1 MPTVQIEVWQ
11 QYSQADE
18 EQLFDSVFQCV
29 KNAFQ
34 LPDYDRNIRLVV
46 HKAHRFQ

>member
-34 LPDYDRNIRLVV
+34 LPEYDHNIRLVV
-46 HKAHRFQ
+46 HKAQRFQ

>member
-1 MPTVQIEVWQ
+1 MPTVQIEVRQ

-18 EQLFDSVFQCV
+18 EQLLDSVFQCV

-34 LPDYDRNIRLVV
+34 LPDYTVISGW
-46 HKAHRFQ
+46 